1 MDNFRNYYELLGVS
15 PKAQGDEIKKA
26 FRRLARQYH
35 PDLNPGNKI
44 AEEKFKAIGE
54 AYEVLADPDRR
65 ARYDQFSSYWQTQ
78 RQSADVQDLGN
89 RDPNLDNDYGQF
101 PDFNVFV
108 DELLGRGMAS
118 PRRPN
123 PDPPPQSW
131 ANSPREPMD
140 PRGPRRSS
148 APPPMDSPRGT
159 PPRGTPPDDF
169 PRGNSS
175 RGYAPPGNPLRDN
188 ARTDP
193 VPGGT
198 RPRRYGPPGNPPRG
212 YGPPPG
218 SPSAPPPDLPLE
230 PRPRNPSPPNPL
242 ARFQP
247 GRTKTAHTVRA
258 SQRRDAEAR
267 LEIPLEKAY
276 HGGIE
281 RVRLEDGRSIEVQMP
296 AGLITGQQIRLR
308 GQGMGGGDLYLRVVI
323 PLHPFY
329 TLQGS
334 DLLCEVTV
342 TPPEAA
348 LGKAIAVPTLDGPVQ
363 VQLPPGAKSGQK
375 LRLAQRGYPQ
385 GNGQRG
391 DQIVRIQVAI
401 PEALTPEER
410 QLYDRLYTLQS
421 GRPEG

>member
-148 APPPMDSPRGT
+148 APPPPMDSPRGT
-159 PPRGTPPDDF
+159 PPRGTPPMIS
-169 PRGNSS
+169 PGAI
-175 RGYAPPGNPLRDN
+175 APV
-188 ARTDP
+188 AM
-193 VPGGT
+193 
-198 RPRRYGPPGNPPRG
+198 
-212 YGPPPG
+212 
-218 SPSAPPPDLPLE
+218 LPLAIPCGITQGLIRFRGAHDPAATGLLAILPVAMAHPLDRHQ
-230 PRPRNPSPPNPL
+230 PRPQTCP
-242 ARFQP
+242 
-247 GRTKTAHTVRA
+247 
-258 SQRRDAEAR
+258 
-267 LEIPLEKAY
+267 
-276 HGGIE
+276 
-281 RVRLEDGRSIEVQMP
+281 
-296 AGLITGQQIRLR
+296 
-308 GQGMGGGDLYLRVVI
+308 
-323 PLHPFY
+323 
-329 TLQGS
+329 
-334 DLLCEVTV
+334 
-342 TPPEAA
+342 
-348 LGKAIAVPTLDGPVQ
+348 
-363 VQLPPGAKSGQK
+363 
-375 LRLAQRGYPQ
+375 
-385 GNGQRG
+385 
-391 DQIVRIQVAI
+391 
-401 PEALTPEER
+401 
-410 QLYDRLYTLQS
+410 
-421 GRPEG
+421 